1 MVGVP
6 IRIDKLFYEQAKA
19 EAKIEH
25 RTIGAQI
32 QFWAMVGR
40 AVLDNPDLPVWS
52 LILKEDSSLF
62 KISK

>member
-1 MVGVP
+1 MGVP
-6 IRIDKLFYEQAKA
+6 VRIDKLFYEQAKA

-25 RTIGAQI
+25 RTIGGQI

>member
-1 MVGVP
+1 MMGVP
-6 IRIDKLFYEQAKA
+6 VRIDKLFYEQAKA

-25 RTIGAQI
+25 RTIGGQI